1 MRESERHRVDEMLD
15 LLAEEVADRL
25 RTKFWLYSAREVDLP
40 ADSTTERERPDESL
54 GEAGEPRAAAP
65 EAGSGAP
72 EAGSAG
78 PEAGSAAAE
87 AGYSTREERRAA
99 PAAPEADREVSIE
112 VGRALDAEPEKEPE
126 TEPEEAE
133 SERGLEPG
141 LEPGPEASL
150 EAGPEAGPQ
159 AEAPSSSPVPSHTA
173 RLLGRLALGLLVAL
187 VLINIPFNRH
197 GTTLATA
204 MPDNRALV
212 IRNGLVVKEEDD
224 PEIYVFENGE
234 FRWISSLDAFQARGY
249 TWEDVH
255 IVEDGFLEDYAMGP
269 PIHVL
274 VKCNGSPHI
283 YRVEGEKKRW
293 IVDIEAFEAAGHV
306 WEDVQFVSCAT
317 IRSLP
322 NGETIPPGNGP
333 APEP

>member
-1 MRESERHRVDEMLD
+1 MKENERHRVDELLD
-15 LLAEEVADRL
+15 LLAEEVAERL
-25 RTKFWLYSAREVDLP
+25 RTKFWLYSAEETDLP
-40 ADSTTERERPDESL
+40 GGSVTEQGGLETPPA
-54 GEAGEPRAAAP
+54 EAA
-65 EAGSGAP
+65 EAGSGA
-72 EAGSAG
+72 
-78 PEAGSAAAE
+78 AE
-87 AGYSTREERRAA
+87 TGYSAREEGRAA
-99 PAAPEADREVSIE
+99 PAVPEPDRE
-112 VGRALDAEPEKEPE
+112 AEPEAPVETGTAPDVELEREPE
-126 TEPEEAE
+126 LEEAE
-133 SERGLEPG
+133 SERGPKAE
-141 LEPGPEASL
+141 L
-150 EAGPEAGPQ
+150 EAGPEP
-159 AEAPSSSPVPSHTA
+159 EAPSSSPVPSHTA

-224 PEIYVFENGE
+224 PEIYVYEDGA
-234 FRWISSLDAFQARGY
+234 FRWISSLDAFEARGY

-255 IVEDGFLEDYAMGP
+255 VVEDGFMEDYAVGP
-269 PIHVL
+269 PIHAL

-306 WEDVQFVSCAT
+306 WEDVQFVSCGY

-322 NGETIPPGNGP
+322 NGETIPPGHGP
-333 APEP
+333 PSEP